1 MSRAFAIAA
10 VVLTIC
16 AGQSLETVA
25 QTMRPAPPDSIQN
38 GRPADSIQNGRMVE
52 GRVAAVRGRWIV
64 LANGTQLAVPDN
76 LNVIERQ
83 EVKPGAFVRV
93 MYEDRAGQKF
103 ATSIQLR
110 NLLEDPE

>member
-10 VVLTIC
+10 VVLTMC
-16 AGQSLETVA
+16 AGLSLESVA
-25 QTMRPAPPDSIQN
+25 QTSRLAPP
-38 GRPADSIQNGRMVE
+38 DSIQNGRMVE

-64 LANGTQLAVPDN
+64 LANGIQLAVPDN
-76 LNVIERQ
+76 VNVIERQ

-110 NLLEDPE
+110 NPLEDPQ